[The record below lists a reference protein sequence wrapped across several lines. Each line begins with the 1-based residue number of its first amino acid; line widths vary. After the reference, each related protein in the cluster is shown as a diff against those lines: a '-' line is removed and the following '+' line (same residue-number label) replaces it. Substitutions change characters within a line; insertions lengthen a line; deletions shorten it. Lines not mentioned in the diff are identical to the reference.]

1 VKQKVMEFQQKA
13 GELPEPVMKNI
24 NEATTNAI
32 ASQQSAEKM
41 NGLATRMEAAA
52 SEISSGNY
60 ANMKEFIKK
69 NTGMQNDITNI
80 RSEYS
85 RIVTP
90 AAMAA
95 YKQVASG
102 STSDKDID
110 VAMTG
115 VPKDTADPATM
126 ASFLRGMG
134 KLQQYNSALENAK
147 SEWYAGNKFLGKSNA
162 DMEIDGVKVPKGTT
176 FKQFADQYIEKKVG
190 QLQGQS
196 VVNSLAAKYGGGN

>member
-1 VKQKVMEFQQKA
+1 
-13 GELPEPVMKNI
+13 
-24 NEATTNAI
+24 
-32 ASQQSAEKM
+32 
-41 NGLATRMEAAA
+41 
-52 SEISSGNY
+52 
-60 ANMKEFIKK
+60 
-69 NTGMQNDITNI
+69 
-80 RSEYS
+80 
-85 RIVTP
+85 
-90 AAMAA
+90 
-95 YKQVASG
+95 
-102 STSDKDID
+102 
-110 VAMTG
+110 MTG